1 MLEMKMAR
9 SLKLILAALFGFALF
24 ASSGNPG
31 WAQNEARV
39 KQGLENWK
47 AAGCPDCHGSFADG
61 DKQRDESPSGPNLRQ
76 RGNLNAETIKTV
88 VGCGRPGSEMPSFED
103 GAYTKRQCYGR
114 PLGDAPGNMYP
125 APAKLTADQIDA
137 IATYLL
143 ARIIGK
149 GAITKAECLAYY
161 DESQKSWCDDIN

>member
-1 MLEMKMAR
+1 MTPKTNW
-9 SLKLILAALFGFALF
+9 LATAFVSAAVITTFV
-24 ASSGNPG
+24 NPG
-31 WAQNEARV
+31 WAQSEARI
-39 KQGLENWK
+39 KLGMETWR

-61 DKQRDESPSGPNLRQ
+61 DKQRDESPSGPSLRE
-76 RGNLNAETIKTV
+76 RTHLTAETIKTI

-114 PLGDAPGNMYP
+114 DLGDAPGNMYP

-143 ARIIGK
+143 ARVIGR
-149 GAITKAECLAYY
+149 GPITKAECLAYY
-161 DESQKSWCDDIN
+161 DEAQKSWCDDFK